1 MTRGHAGRFSQGW
14 LLCRISHVKTGFW
27 HLVVICD
34 QTGAL
39 VIGTA
44 HEHFIQVR
52 DFECR
57 YRSRSLVLRRLL
69 MNSTDFLP
77 RLRHHATHKP
87 DPQVEQMSTDTSPP
101 PLMVCFALASL
112 ALRRPFAPANNILQP
127 NRCSQTPHSDQI
139 SDLARAPKGR
149 VLE

>member
-1 MTRGHAGRFSQGW
+1 MVLTNTPISAHDHGTRRALQPRVAPTLYFTCQNW
-14 LLCRISHVKTGFW
+14 ILA
-27 HLVVICD
+27 LVVICD

-52 DFECR
+52 DFECT
-57 YRSRSLVLRRLL
+57 YRSRSLVFRRLL

-112 ALRRPFAPANNILQP
+112 ALRRPFASATDTSSTNKLY
-127 NRCSQTPHSDQI
+127 RLKRETP
-139 SDLARAPKGR
+139 
-149 VLE
+149 E

>member
-1 MTRGHAGRFSQGW
+1 MTRGHAERFSQGW

-39 VIGTA
+39 VIGTG
-44 HEHFIQVR
+44 HEYFIEVW
-52 DFECR
+52 DFECT
-57 YRSRSLVLRRLL
+57 YRSLSLVFPRLVVH
-69 MNSTDFLP
+69 STDFLL

-87 DPQVEQMSTDTSPP
+87 DPQVEQMSTDTSLP

-112 ALRRPFAPANNILQP
+112 ALRRPFASATDTSNTKKLY
-127 NRCSQTPHSDQI
+127 RLTC
-139 SDLARAPKGR
+139 
-149 VLE
+149 

>member
-1 MTRGHAGRFSQGW
+1 MALTNTLISAHDQGVRRALQPRAPMSYFTCQNW
-14 LLCRISHVKTGFW
+14 ILA
-27 HLVVICD
+27 LVVICD

-52 DFECR
+52 DFECT
-57 YRSRSLVLRRLL
+57 YRSRSLVFRRLL

-87 DPQVEQMSTDTSPP
+87 DPQVKQMSTDTSPP
-101 PLMVCFALASL
+101 PLMVCFALASRS
-112 ALRRPFAPANNILQP
+112 LRSRFADHSLRLRTLQ
-127 NRCSQTPHSDQI
+127 H
-139 SDLARAPKGR
+139 
-149 VLE
+149 

>member
-1 MTRGHAGRFSQGW
+1 MTMGHAGRFSQGW

-52 DFECR
+52 DFECT
-57 YRSRSLVLRRLL
+57 YRSRSLVFRRLL

-77 RLRHHATHKP
+77 RLRHHTTHTP
-87 DPQVEQMSTDTSPP
+87 ETRSAGGTNGHRHIPTSAHG
-101 PLMVCFALASL
+101 LLRARFARA
-112 ALRRPFAPANNILQP
+112 
-127 NRCSQTPHSDQI
+127 SQTIRFGYRHF
-139 SDLARAPKGR
+139 KH
-149 VLE
+149 

>member
-1 MTRGHAGRFSQGW
+1 MFLFHKKKSFRPISMGHAGRFSQGW

-27 HLVVICD
+27 HLVDICD

-52 DFECR
+52 DFECT
-57 YRSRSLVLRRLL
+57 YRSRSLVLCRLV
-69 MNSTDFLP
+69 MDSTDFLP

-87 DPQVEQMSTDTSPP
+87 DPQVEQMGTDTSLL
-101 PLMVCFALASL
+101 PLMVCFNARCALAS
-112 ALRRPFAPANNILQP
+112 
-127 NRCSQTPHSDQI
+127 QTI
-139 SDLARAPKGR
+139 RFG
-149 VLE
+149 